1 MSRQARGIATAA
13 SLAAAGARG
22 GCMRQRRTRP
32 APPALPSQHPRSSL
46 DTSVATAAGT
56 WATVVMGGSAA
67 QHNNFWQLF
76 VRPAGSSQWKLVTP
90 PGTADNGGLVL
101 AGGAGQTL
109 ITGFRPSQYLTYT
122 PLTQTSDWRRRPGR
136 RLARSTRPLASTP
149 DSLAVQPGTGKLLA
163 LLSTGTAEQ
172 GTPGGTS
179 WTTLVTGRALAATRA
194 GRSCGLGALTAA
206 AYTPAGTPL
215 LGGACARPGIAGIF
229 AAAGGAW
236 QLAGPALPGALARQ
250 TVTVL
255 RLTTTGSQTA
265 ALLEAG
271 TGQHVTLMAA
281 WLAGSGTRWT
291 ISPPFSTGGR
301 AVAAA
306 SLGPG
311 QTAALITS
319 AGRGA
324 LLATGRWQ
332 LLPALPPGT
341 VALAPAADGTTD
353 ALAVHQATLTVWQLA
368 SPGGSW
374 TTAQTISVPIQYGS
388 SG

>member
-1 MSRQARGIATAA
+1 MSRRTGGIATAA
-13 SLAAAGARG
+13 CLAALALAAT
-22 GCMRQRRTRP
+22 GCGSAAPARP
-32 APPALPSQHPRSSL
+32 ASTAVTASAIPL
-46 DTSVATAAGT
+46 DTSVTTAAGT

-76 VRPAGSSQWKLVTP
+76 IRPAGSSQWTVVTP

-122 PLTQTSDWRRRPGR
+122 PLTQTSDLGHSWSALGP
-136 RLARSTRPLASTP
+136 LDAALASTP
-149 DSLAVQPGTGKLLA
+149 DSLAVQPGTGRLLA

-172 GTPGGTS
+172 GAPGGTS

-215 LGGACARPGIAGIF
+215 LGGACARHGIAGIF
-229 AAAGGAW
+229 AAAGRAW
-236 QLAGPALPGALARQ
+236 QAAGPALPGALARQ

-255 RLTTTGSQTA
+255 RLATTGSQTA

-271 TGQHVTLMAA
+271 TGQHTTLMAA
-281 WLAGSGTRWT
+281 WLADSGTRWT
-291 ISPPFSTGGR
+291 ISPPFSTGGW

-324 LLATGRWQ
+324 VLAAGRWQ